1 MNEVV
6 LARARADLPLEVARV
21 PAPVVPTVDPPY
33 GIRAATAADADM
45 VAEWMSR
52 PHLAQAWEY
61 DWPVDRWRRHLQAQ
75 LDGTYSLPLI
85 VSLGGADD
93 GYLELYRAAKDS
105 IAPCYDADPYDLGL
119 HAAIA
124 NTGLLNR
131 GVGLDLLPQIIANLF
146 AVEPQCRRVMFDPD
160 HRNAAARR
168 VCEAAGCEFLGEFD
182 MSNRRMALYAFER
195 AAELD

>member
-6 LARARADLPLEVARV
+6 LARALADLPPEVARV
-21 PAPVVPTVDPPY
+21 PAPVVPIVDPPY
-33 GIRAATAADADM
+33 AIRVATAADAEM
-45 VAEWMSR
+45 VAEWMNR

-75 LDGTYSLPLI
+75 LDGTYSVPLI
-85 VSLGGADD
+85 VSLDGVDD

-124 NTGLLNR
+124 STGLLNR
-131 GVGLDLLPQIIANLF
+131 GVGLGLLPQIIANLF

-168 VCEAAGCEFLGEFD
+168 VCEAAGCAFLGEFD

-195 AAELD
+195 AAELN

>member
-6 LARARADLPLEVARV
+6 LARACR
-21 PAPVVPTVDPPY
+21 PATGGGSSPGSGRTDRRSAVWDTGGDCRRCRHGCRMDEPAASGAGV
-33 GIRAATAADADM
+33 GIRLARRPLAPASAGAT
-45 VAEWMSR
+45 
-52 PHLAQAWEY
+52 
-61 DWPVDRWRRHLQAQ
+61 RRHLFPAADRQPRQCRRRVPRAVQ
-75 LDGTYSLPLI
+75 
-85 VSLGGADD
+85 GGKGFD
-93 GYLELYRAAKDS
+93 R
-105 IAPCYDADPYDLGL
+105 PCYDADPYDLGL